1 MQMKGAFK
9 RTPFRCSLLTT
20 VYCGFR
26 ISLRGNRSFRNRNFS
41 DKRNI
46 GSAFADK
53 ISGRI
58 LRYRGGI
65 AADGKSRAAEKR
77 STLLERESIRRRAIN
92 LLAETIRNIRYRS
105 ALPHREGLLLFYT
118 LPAARQAAPHRF
130 RNSPHNVFRPNY
142 AQCPQV

>member
-1 MQMKGAFK
+1 MKGAFK
-9 RTPFRCSLLTT
+9 RTPFRRSLLTT
-20 VYCGFR
+20 VYYGFR

-41 DKRNI
+41 DKRNS

-53 ISGRI
+53 IFGRI

-65 AADGKSRAAEKR
+65 AADGKSGTAEKR
-77 STLLERESIRRRAIN
+77 QTLLERESIRRRAIN
-92 LLAETIRNIRYRS
+92 LSAETIRNIRYRS
-105 ALPHREGLLLFYT
+105 ALPLREGLLLFHT
-118 LPAARQAAPHRF
+118 FCAARQAAPHRF